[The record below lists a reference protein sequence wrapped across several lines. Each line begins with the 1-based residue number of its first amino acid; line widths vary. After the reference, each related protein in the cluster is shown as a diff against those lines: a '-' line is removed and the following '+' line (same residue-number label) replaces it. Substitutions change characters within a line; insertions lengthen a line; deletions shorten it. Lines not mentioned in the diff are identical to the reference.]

1 MKTIAVN
8 VNVLNKN
15 DEIAAQ
21 NKKALTAKGI
31 RMINLLGTPGSGK
44 TTLLEQVLQDSRIDR
59 SKVVVIEGDLYTA
72 KDAERM
78 EQIGIRT
85 IQLNTEG
92 ACHLEA
98 DMIEHALNELDLEGV
113 ETVVIDNIGNLVC
126 TAEFLL
132 GEHLRIGV
140 ASVTEGNDKL
150 PRSRCRLCSSSH
162 LIHIAVKISPE
173 SAPAARAAGSGG
185 RVWSPSGRNGCVSKA
200 AYPLSH
206 YAMPAPL
213 PNMTGGTYGYSIT
226 RHPDHEKAPS
236 LRGEAVVGTAHW
248 GGFSSAVPGLRP

>member
-15 DEIAAQ
+15 DEVAAGI
-21 NKKALTAKGI
+21 KKSLSERGI

-59 SKVVVIEGDLYTA
+59 SRVAVIEGDLYTA

-78 EQIGIRT
+78 EQIGVRA

-98 DMIEHALNELDLEGV
+98 DIIENALSELDLEGID
-113 ETVVIDNIGNLVC
+113 TVVVDKIGNLVC

-132 GEHLRIGV
+132 GEHLRLGV
-140 ASVTEGNDKL
+140 ASVTEGNDKPL
-150 PRSRCRLCSSSH
+150 
-162 LIHIAVKISPE
+162 K
-173 SAPAARAAGSGG
+173 
-185 RVWSPSGRNGCVSKA
+185 
-200 AYPLSH
+200 YPLLFQTADVVLINKIDLQPYTNFDVQRFEDDVHS
-206 YAMPAPL
+206 L
-213 PNMTGGTYGYSIT
+213 NPNARVYTCSAF
-226 RHPDHEKAPS
+226 K
-236 LRGEAVVGTAHW
+236 GE
-248 GGFSSAVPGLRP
+248 GLEPIIEIFMNK

>member
-15 DEIAAQ
+15 DEIAAK
-21 NKKALTAKGI
+21 NKNSLSAQGI

-44 TTLLEQVLQDSRIDR
+44 TTLLEQVLTDPRIDR
-59 SKVVVIEGDLYTA
+59 SRIAVIEGDLYTA

-98 DMIEHALNELDLEGV
+98 DMIEHALSELDLEGV
-113 ETVVIDNIGNLVC
+113 DTVVIDNIGNLVC

-140 ASVTEGNDKL
+140 ASVTEGNDKPL
-150 PRSRCRLCSSSH
+150 
-162 LIHIAVKISPE
+162 K
-173 SAPAARAAGSGG
+173 
-185 RVWSPSGRNGCVSKA
+185 
-200 AYPLSH
+200 YPLLFQTADVVLINKIDLQPYTNFDVERFTQDVHS
-206 YAMPAPL
+206 L
-213 PNMTGGTYGYSIT
+213 NPNAQVHTCSAF
-226 RHPDHEKAPS
+226 K
-236 LRGEAVVGTAHW
+236 GE
-248 GGFSSAVPGLRP
+248 GLEPIIELFLKK

>member
-15 DEIAAQ
+15 DEVAAGV
-21 NKKALTAKGI
+21 KKSLSERGI

-59 SKVVVIEGDLYTA
+59 SRVAVIEGDLYTA

-78 EQIGIRT
+78 EQIGVRA

-98 DMIEHALNELDLEGV
+98 DMIENALSELDLEGID
-113 ETVVIDNIGNLVC
+113 TVVVDNIGNLVC

-140 ASVTEGNDKL
+140 ASVTEGNDKPL
-150 PRSRCRLCSSSH
+150 
-162 LIHIAVKISPE
+162 K
-173 SAPAARAAGSGG
+173 
-185 RVWSPSGRNGCVSKA
+185 
-200 AYPLSH
+200 YPLLFQTADVVLINKIDLQPYTNFDVQRFEDDVHS
-206 YAMPAPL
+206 L
-213 PNMTGGTYGYSIT
+213 NPNARVYTCSAF
-226 RHPDHEKAPS
+226 K
-236 LRGEAVVGTAHW
+236 GE
-248 GGFSSAVPGLRP
+248 GLEPVIEIFMNK

>member
-8 VNVLNKN
+8 VSVLNKN
-15 DEIAAQ
+15 DEIAAK
-21 NKKALTAKGI
+21 NKENLTRKVI

-44 TTLLEQVLQDSRIDR
+44 TTLLEQVLTDPRIDR
-59 SKVVVIEGDLYTA
+59 SKVAVIEGDLYTA

-78 EQIGIRT
+78 EQIGVRA

-98 DMIEHALNELDLEGV
+98 DMIEQALSELDLEGV

-140 ASVTEGNDKL
+140 ASVTEGNDKPL
-150 PRSRCRLCSSSH
+150 
-162 LIHIAVKISPE
+162 K
-173 SAPAARAAGSGG
+173 
-185 RVWSPSGRNGCVSKA
+185 
-200 AYPLSH
+200 YPLLFQTADVVLINKIDLQPYTNFDVERFTQDVH
-206 YAMPAPL
+206 
-213 PNMTGGTYGYSIT
+213 
-226 RHPDHEKAPS
+226 S
-236 LRGEAVVGTAHW
+236 LNANARIYTC
-248 GGFSSAVPGLRP
+248 SAFKNQGLEPVIELFLKK